1 MTDFNMHV
9 DVDYSVDSDYHKN
22 GQVEIHIT
30 LDEPSAE
37 SFYTWLAD
45 GCNSDL
51 ILYKNGCRL
60 NGICNKNEDKE

>member
-9 DVDYSVDSDYHKN
+9 DVDYTIDSDYHEN

-30 LDEPSAE
+30 LDPQSAE
-37 SFYTWLAD
+37 DFYTWLAD

-51 ILYKNGCRL
+51 TLNKNGCRL
-60 NGICNKNEDKE
+60 DKGHES